1 MEELNGNNN
10 NTAPNMN
17 PGTPDSQK
25 PSHMQQ
31 EAPSAV
37 VPPTPPQAPTQDQN
51 TAPAPKSGGKGPMV
65 GIAVIIILLIFG
77 GLYFWGASLNSAQ
90 LNEDTIFDEAAN
102 NDIAA
107 PSDEPA
113 QIESDL
119 DTFNTDDFEAQLDAD
134 LEALEAEL

>member
-1 MEELNGNNN
+1 M
-10 NTAPNMN
+10 APNMN
-17 PGTPDSQK
+17 PGTPDLQK
-25 PSHMQQ
+25 PAQVQQ
-31 EAPSAV
+31 EVPSTMS
-37 VPPTPPQAPTQDQN
+37 PQTPNQN
-51 TAPAPKSGGKGPMV
+51 QEAAPAPKSGGKGPMV
-65 GIAVIIILLIFG
+65 GIVVIIILLIFG

-119 DTFNTDDFEAQLDAD
+119 DAFNTDDFEAQLDAD